1 MKVYTSFEEM
11 YAHLHGKAEV
21 IEPKEY
27 KEEKTEEKP
36 KRRRKK
42 EA

>member
-11 YAHLHGKAEV
+11 YAHLRGKAEV

-27 KEEKTEEKP
+27 KEETEEKP